1 MGRAGVFFPSPSLSL
16 SSLARVRRF
25 GPPFRLLTSSFSR
38 SRAAWLCVTSRDTRL
53 PPSAPSSWDSSRTIG
68 SRLWMSRGRGRNER
82 RVPRPD
88 MMGRVCMSASVCLC
102 VSVCVLRAGL
112 SGRRGRAAAEGG
124 GRERTCAGA
133 GGEREMQG
141 PARKEKPP
149 RGRREAAL
157 RCVAHPTAGW
167 GKAQA
172 ALWGSGAGKACG
184 LRGRAHAWRERERE
198 GGGGAG
204 VRAREWAAGENFLS
218 FTLSLSR
225 GARARAPALAL
236 THTHTHSLSLSWPP
250 ARAPR
255 PARPA
260 PRCPRRGRRRL
271 RKRRVRACRVRGR
284 PHRPRRAPRPGQVSK
299 RALFLSLSR
308 SCTSHCRC

>member
-1 MGRAGVFFPSPSLSL
+1 MGGERLRMGRAGVFFPSPSLSL

-133 GGEREMQG
+133 GGERRCKGRRGRRNRRAGGARPRSDASHTPLQGGVRRRLPCGAVARGRRAGCEGARTRGERERERAAGAPASERESGRRARISSLSLSLCRAARGRALPRSASHTHTRTLSLCHGLQRGPLVPPGRPPAVRGGAGVDFGSGACGLAEFGAARTDLAARQG
-141 PARKEKPP
+141 PAR
-149 RGRREAAL
+149 
-157 RCVAHPTAGW
+157 
-167 GKAQA
+167 
-172 ALWGSGAGKACG
+172 
-184 LRGRAHAWRERERE
+184 
-198 GGGGAG
+198 
-204 VRAREWAAGENFLS
+204 
-218 FTLSLSR
+218 
-225 GARARAPALAL
+225 
-236 THTHTHSLSLSWPP
+236 
-250 ARAPR
+250 
-255 PARPA
+255 
-260 PRCPRRGRRRL
+260 
-271 RKRRVRACRVRGR
+271 
-284 PHRPRRAPRPGQVSK
+284 
-299 RALFLSLSR
+299 
-308 SCTSHCRC
+308 